1 MFCVFIDVFFSFSD
15 INKVKEGVG
24 DKFGNAIQ
32 FLATFIA
39 GFALGFAKGWKLT
52 LVILSLSPLLFLSA
66 VAFTKVFIL

>member
-1 MFCVFIDVFFSFSD
+1 
-15 INKVKEGVG
+15 VKEGFS

-52 LVILSLSPLLFLSA
+52 LVILSLSPLLFITA
-66 VAFTKVFIL
+66 VAFTKVFFIL